1 MEIQERAAIL
11 FFFDKSGRTSVFS
24 DCVVYFAHG
33 LLSMVESV
41 SEDASLFASTSQSFQ
56 SRSNLLSQRLEYVIV
71 YSLDQCQFRSAV
83 FLAER
88 LVSHLRSPGHS
99 EEQREYAQYL
109 LATSHYRQG
118 KPEAAWA
125 VLEGCRSPRCRYLF
139 AQCCLDLRRYV
150 ECNGVL
156 EFLLEDATLA
166 KCPTAGKHYNLMASC
181 DKNTIQHRELTTL
194 PPTTPL

>member
-1 MEIQERAAIL
+1 
-11 FFFDKSGRTSVFS
+11 
-24 DCVVYFAHG
+24 
-33 LLSMVESV
+33 MVESV
-41 SEDASLFASTSQSFQ
+41 SEDAAFLAK
-56 SRSNLLSQRLEYVIV
+56 SNLVSQRLEYIIG

-99 EEQREYAQYL
+99 EGQREYAQYL

-118 KPEAAWA
+118 KSEAAWA
-125 VLEGCRSPRCRYLF
+125 VLEGCKTSRCRYLF

-156 EFLLEDATLA
+156 EFLLEDKALA
-166 KCPTAGKHYNLMASC
+166 KCPTAGKHCQLDGVM
-181 DKNTIQHRELTTL
+181 Q
-194 PPTTPL
+194 